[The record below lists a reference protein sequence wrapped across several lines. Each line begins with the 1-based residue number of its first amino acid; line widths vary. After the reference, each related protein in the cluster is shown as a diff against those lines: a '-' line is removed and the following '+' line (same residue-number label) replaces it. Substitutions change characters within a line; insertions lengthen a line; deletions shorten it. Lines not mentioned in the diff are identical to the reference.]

1 MTQTITL
8 QNVSLFFENSQI
20 SGGTGT
26 AKMSGLF
33 YGVSGDLMK
42 FPLVFD
48 RYAVTMTRS
57 EDNEDAWTA
66 TTDQNSG
73 NADFTVTFN
82 SETSASLKGTFTYK
96 PTKSNTLTLSC
107 DLTLNKPTT
116 ETEITDI
123 DSKISGTW
131 RSSLDP
137 TEIVKGIGGFIST
150 GEDFLFGSGGT
161 FNMVLESSKQI
172 TKMDV
177 LMPGFDRTFNRGRM
191 LALPIS
197 ITSSDISEFKLT
209 KMYGR
214 VYRFEITPS
223 ADVQASVI
231 GAVTFDD
238 ANADKATLVVKTYI
252 FGEFTSYS
260 VFRITKLTEADEV
273 TPTEALKNYTFTTA
287 NGLVGGSLAGG
298 ILVSGDVQYTLLG
311 KSDDYFTV
319 TVNDF
324 AINGTTATA
333 TLSADGT
340 FSAYN
345 ATVNTDIKL
354 SELSGQL
361 AQISQGIPL
370 TFTKLGLNTYYAP
383 FGKSSVTI
391 ILVSEKGC
399 NFSIN
404 YRSSTNSNQAYI
416 TGALNKVNKE

>member
-26 AKMSGLF
+26 ATMSGLF
-33 YGVSGDLMK
+33 YGVSGDLK

-82 SETSASLKGTFTYK
+82 SETSAFLKGTFTYK

-131 RSSLDP
+131 RSSLNP

-150 GEDFLFGSGGT
+150 GEYFLFGSGGT

-177 LMPGFDRTFNRGRM
+177 LMPGFDSTFNRG
-191 LALPIS
+191 
-197 ITSSDISEFKLT
+197 K
-209 KMYGR
+209 
-214 VYRFEITPS
+214 
-223 ADVQASVI
+223 
-231 GAVTFDD
+231 
-238 ANADKATLVVKTYI
+238 NACA
-252 FGEFTSYS
+252 
-260 VFRITKLTEADEV
+260 AH
-273 TPTEALKNYTFTTA
+273 
-287 NGLVGGSLAGG
+287 
-298 ILVSGDVQYTLLG
+298 QH
-311 KSDDYFTV
+311 
-319 TVNDF
+319 
-324 AINGTTATA
+324 
-333 TLSADGT
+333 
-340 FSAYN
+340 
-345 ATVNTDIKL
+345 
-354 SELSGQL
+354 
-361 AQISQGIPL
+361 
-370 TFTKLGLNTYYAP
+370 
-383 FGKSSVTI
+383 
-391 ILVSEKGC
+391 
-399 NFSIN
+399 
-404 YRSSTNSNQAYI
+404 NQQ
-416 TGALNKVNKE
+416 